1 MNFIFLNVFGKNS
14 QVVASRHL
22 PQHGSQEVIFPSQ
35 TQTQEIEGPSIPG
48 GQIGRNRVSSSRGQ
62 IGGMLPDTV
71 LPPSKP
77 STPNL
82 HHLGAVGRVE
92 FLVVSFPRGGA
103 EITNSQHFK
112 SRKSNLPEKKS
123 TCLSKVKGWRE
134 LKKAESMRSVNVWY
148 QCAHLWH
155 YIASMTTMSSMSPCS
170 IFTSVFQLV
179 LRDVSLSN
187 FNRFT
192 SSYTPRNKH
201 SPWKW
206 RVGRRSFP
214 FWGFSFF
221 SGKKNSLKKTSRDY
235 IFHRR
240 LFSTFSTPPG
250 TPSVPPRAHTSGP
263 TLRDRWRRRL
273 RIQPPNPSALPAE

>member
-123 TCLSKVKGWRE
+123 TCLSKVKG
-134 LKKAESMRSVNVWY
+134 
-148 QCAHLWH
+148 
-155 YIASMTTMSSMSPCS
+155 
-170 IFTSVFQLV
+170 
-179 LRDVSLSN
+179 
-187 FNRFT
+187 
-192 SSYTPRNKH
+192 
-201 SPWKW
+201 
-206 RVGRRSFP
+206 
-214 FWGFSFF
+214 
-221 SGKKNSLKKTSRDY
+221 
-235 IFHRR
+235 
-240 LFSTFSTPPG
+240 
-250 TPSVPPRAHTSGP
+250 
-263 TLRDRWRRRL
+263 
-273 RIQPPNPSALPAE
+273 